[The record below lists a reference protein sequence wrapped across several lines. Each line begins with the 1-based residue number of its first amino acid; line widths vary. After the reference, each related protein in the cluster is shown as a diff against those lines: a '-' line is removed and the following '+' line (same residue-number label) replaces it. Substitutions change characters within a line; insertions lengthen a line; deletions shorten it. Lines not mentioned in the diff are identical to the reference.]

1 MIFSLLLPVFL
12 LPFEVFSLLCTFQNL
27 HKVHLHVH
35 IDCTITAEVTVAFD
49 VAGESGDEVRVLY
62 QLVDVADEGAAGHV
76 AAGDLVDRDFLF
88 GAGDSIQ
95 FSQKVCNSSLFED
108 DIDIIVASC
117 VSSGIYIQTP
127 AQNPDPPF
135 LDDHPTPLHRYQFF
149 YTFAV

>member
-1 MIFSLLLPVFL
+1 M
-12 LPFEVFSLLCTFQNL
+12 TG
-27 HKVHLHVH
+27 K
-35 IDCTITAEVTVAFD
+35 
-49 VAGESGDEVRVLY
+49 GGDEVRILD
-62 QLVDVADEGAAGHV
+62 QFVDVADEGAAGHV

-127 AQNPDPPF
+127 VTIIRRYLTQGWRRGRNSESDRDIGTISPCRPLWKPPE
-135 LDDHPTPLHRYQFF
+135 
-149 YTFAV
+149 V